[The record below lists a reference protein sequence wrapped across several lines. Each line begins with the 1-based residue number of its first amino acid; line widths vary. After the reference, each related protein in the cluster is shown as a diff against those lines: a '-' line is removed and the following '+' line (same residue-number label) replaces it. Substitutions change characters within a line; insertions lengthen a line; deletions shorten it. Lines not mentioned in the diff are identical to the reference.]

1 MMNTTQG
8 MRGLRGKTAIVTGG
22 ASGIGEAICH
32 RLADEDVR
40 IGIIDANAGGAHL
53 VSKAIDV
60 AGGRSYAEA
69 ADIRDYDAVAGAI
82 ARCEASLGP
91 VSILVN
97 CAGGDRIVNF
107 LNTSEAHR
115 RAVVATNL
123 EGTANVTHAV
133 LKGMAEREHGRVIMI
148 SSEGGRIGSSGQAM
162 YSACKAGII
171 ALAKTLAREFARK
184 GITFN
189 SVAPGPTS
197 TPMMDAALNGDDMD
211 TSRKILEKIIR
222 GVPLG
227 RIGEPEDIAGIVTF
241 LASDEAAFITGQ
253 VISVSGGL
261 SMIG

>member
-1 MMNTTQG
+1 

-22 ASGIGEAICH
+22 ASGIGEAICR
-32 RLADEDVR
+32 RLAEEGVR
-40 IGIIDANAGGAHL
+40 IAIIDADAGKARLAAEAIGAAGGQAH
-53 VSKAIDV
+53 
-60 AGGRSYAEA
+60 AEA
-69 ADIRDYDAVAGAI
+69 ADIRDYDAVAGAV

-91 VSILVN
+91 ASILVN

-107 LNTSEAHR
+107 LDTTEAHR
-115 RAVVATNL
+115 RAVIATNL
-123 EGTANVTHAV
+123 EGAANVTHAV
-133 LKGMAEREHGRVIMI
+133 LKGMAERGDGRVIMI
-148 SSEGGRIGSSGQAM
+148 SSEGGRIGSSGQAV
-162 YSACKAGII
+162 YSACKAGQI

-189 SVAPGPTS
+189 SVAPGPTA
-197 TPMMDAALNGDDMD
+197 TPMMDAALAGGDGDAG
-211 TSRKILEKIIR
+211 RKILEKIIR

-227 RIGEPEDIAGIVTF
+227 RIGEPEDVAGIVTF